1 VLDALRTDFG
11 SQLGELADRSVL
23 LLDGLPI
30 DRRTDPVIG
39 ATSCLEILPPYA
51 GG

>member
-1 VLDALRTDFG
+1 LDTLRSDFG
-11 SQLGELADRSVL
+11 SQLGDLVDRSVL
-23 LLDGLPI
+23 LLDGLSV